1 MFKNIGFRHQLGI
14 VFSFGIF
21 LLALITTIVV
31 SNVSAS
37 AMRAR
42 ILSESVKITQTLA
55 EQSTLA
61 LLYDSAENAA
71 DAVKM
76 FTSFV
81 DVIGIE
87 ILNTESSSLYLEGIT
102 LPSNSS
108 NNSVPKKPE
117 LSKENALAWE
127 FTAPVVLS
135 QSFEENP
142 SSELDHLELHYAD
155 SQILTPEVIG
165 YVKLIISKQSLNR
178 MTSKIFW
185 YNLVVSISLAS
196 AIFIILLTI
205 SRRLLNP
212 IHHLAQTMSAA
223 QSGKKV
229 NQVALSGPPDIQEMF
244 KAFNTMM
251 EILER
256 REGELRKARDK
267 AYELAQMKGEFAANV
282 SHELRTPMNGVLGM
296 LDMLTDLGLTEKQNE
311 HVTVAKNSAKSLLSL
326 INNILDFSKND
337 SGKSIIEL
345 EHFDLRENIEEI
357 IALLGT
363 QTQIKKIDL
372 AYIIAED
379 IPRCFVGDISRI
391 RQVLMNLIGN
401 AIKFTSVGCVSIE
414 ISLDTNLLTNN
425 DYINLRFNVN
435 DTGIGIPQDKQQH
448 IFEAFSQADSS
459 TTRKFGGTGLGLSI
473 CKQIVELLGGNIGV
487 HSEVGIGSQF
497 WFNVPLQ
504 KKVQIKQSQLLKIN
518 KNELRVLLVGIH
530 KSTRKSIHS
539 MLSQHN
545 TSIIEASSYDNAIEK
560 FTHLTSAHKCI
571 DLLIVDELLNDD
583 NCTKLIDHIKSHQ
596 EQTLRSLV
604 MTYNTIDP
612 TTTAKDHNTCS
623 YLTKPIIYGHLI
635 KHLNHFWSDNESNN
649 NKTDCKLT
657 NETTFSNTR
666 LLVVDDNR
674 VNQLVAT
681 GLLSPFGCETETAI
695 NGVECLEKLSEKK
708 YDLIFMDC
716 NMPEMDGYE
725 ATQIIRQKE
734 TDNEHIIIIAI
745 TANAGEGDREKCL
758 SSGMDDYLAKPFN
771 REDLK
776 RKLTHWLHYKIQDK

>member
-21 LLALITTIVV
+21 LLAVITTIVV
-31 SNVSAS
+31 SNVSSS

-42 ILSESVKITQTLA
+42 ILSESIKITQTLA

-61 LLYDSAENAA
+61 LLYDSEENAA

-87 ILNTESSSLYLEGIT
+87 ILNTESSSLYLDGIT
-102 LPSNSS
+102 LSS
-108 NNSVPKKPE
+108 KSSDNSVPKKSV
-117 LSKENALAWE
+117 LSKENSLAWE

-135 QSFEENP
+135 KSFEEEP
-142 SSELDHLELHYAD
+142 SDELDHLELHYAD
-155 SQILTPEVIG
+155 SQTLAPEVIG
-165 YVKLIISKQSLNR
+165 YVKLVISKQSLNR
-178 MTSKIFW
+178 MANKIFW
-185 YNLVVSISLAS
+185 YNLVVSVGLAS

-223 QSGKKV
+223 QNGQKV
-229 NQVALSGPPDIQEMF
+229 NQVVLSGPPDIQEMF
-244 KAFNTMM
+244 KAFNKMM
-251 EILER
+251 KILER
-256 REGELRKARDK
+256 RESELRKARDK

-296 LDMLTDLGLTEKQNE
+296 LDMLTDLGLTEKQSE

-345 EHFDLRENIEEI
+345 EHFDLRENIEEV

-372 AYIIAED
+372 AYTIAD
-379 IPRCFVGDISRI
+379 NVPRCFIGDINRI
-391 RQVLMNLIGN
+391 RQVLMNLISN
-401 AIKFTSVGCVSIE
+401 AIKFTTIGCVSIE
-414 ISLDTNLLTNN
+414 VSLDSAHPNNN
-425 DYINLRFNVN
+425 DYITLHFNVN

-459 TTRKFGGTGLGLSI
+459 TTRKFGGTGLGLAI
-473 CKQIVELLGGNIGV
+473 CKQIVELLGGKIGV
-487 HSEVGIGSQF
+487 YSEVGVGSRF
-497 WFNVPLQ
+497 WFNIPLQ
-504 KKVQIKQSQLLKIN
+504 KKNQIKQSQLLKIN
-518 KNELRVLLVGIH
+518 KSELRILLVGVH
-530 KSTRKSIHS
+530 KPTRRSIAS
-539 MLSQHN
+539 MLSQHYI
-545 TSIIEASSYDNAIEK
+545 TIIEASTYDSAIEK
-560 FTHLTSAHKCI
+560 FTHLAHLNEFI
-571 DLLIVDELLNDD
+571 DLLIVDELLNNND
-583 NCTKLIDHIKSHQ
+583 CAKLIDHITSHQ
-596 EQTLRSLV
+596 EQILHSLM

-612 TTTAKDHNTCS
+612 KTTAKNHNTCG

-635 KHLNHFWSDNESNN
+635 KYLNGFWGDHTNPINETDSKI
-649 NKTDCKLT
+649 KT
-657 NETTFSNTR
+657 ETTFHNTR
-666 LLVVDDNR
+666 LLIVDDNK

-695 NGVECLEKLSEKK
+695 NGIECLEKLSEKK

-716 NMPEMDGYE
+716 NMPEMDGYK

-734 TDNEHIIIIAI
+734 ADDEHIIIVAI
-745 TANAGEGDREKCL
+745 TANAGEGDREKCI
-758 SSGMDDYLAKPFN
+758 SSGMDDYLSKPFN

-776 RKLTHWLHYKIQDK
+776 IKLTHWLHYKIQP